1 MDVPLGAGLFQRPVA
16 QHGTLAA
23 AAAHCQLH
31 GQDGNAQQQQ
41 TDQVKQNEITAAV
54 LTGDVGKAPDVAD
67 ADGAACAHQQ
77 KAQPGTEGFS
87 FHG

>member
-1 MDVPLGAGLFQRPVA
+1 MPLGAGLFQRPIA
-16 QHGTLAA
+16 QHRALAA
-23 AAAHCQLH
+23 AAAHRQLH
-31 GQDGNAQQQQ
+31 GQDRHAHHQQA
-41 TDQVKQNEITAAV
+41 DEIKQYKVAAAV
-54 LTGDVGKAPDVAD
+54 LADDIGEAPDVAD